1 MKRLSTSMDT
11 QFRGKVQM
19 TLASI
24 FPSSEKSGVNQKGL
38 YNTNINIQLSDAKGV
53 NSHFYKQFW
62 ILIKYLTNPFQVEF
76 INLAIFLKC

>member
-19 TLASI
+19 SLASI

-38 YNTNINIQLSDAKGV
+38 YNTNVNLMLSETKGL
-53 NSHFYKQFW
+53 NSQFYRQFW
-62 ILIKYLTNPFQVEF
+62 VLIRYLINPFQVIF
-76 INLAIFLKC
+76 I

>member
-19 TLASI
+19 SLASI
-24 FPSSEKSGVNQKGL
+24 FPSSEKSGVNQKGQ
-38 YNTNINIQLSDAKGV
+38 YNTNINIQLSEMKGL

-62 ILIKYLTNPFQVEF
+62 ILIKYVTNPFSVEF
-76 INLAIFLKC
+76 IDIAFFWK